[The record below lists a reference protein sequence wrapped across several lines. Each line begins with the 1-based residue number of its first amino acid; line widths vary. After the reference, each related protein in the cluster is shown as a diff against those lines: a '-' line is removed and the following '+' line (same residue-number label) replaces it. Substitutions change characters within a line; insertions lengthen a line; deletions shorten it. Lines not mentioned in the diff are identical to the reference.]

1 MKLIWCTTRHFGED
15 LCATTQVAIIN
26 QLLSSGHEVTV
37 LGPDV
42 PKETYAWEHVQL
54 KQSSMKGKKAS
65 SLAKSIV
72 NYLKEIDLEAHVLF
86 IDWALVRYVSPLVE
100 RNGIRWMCI
109 DRSPPADANLFAKL
123 QTNVWKK
130 AWKMVASSL
139 NRNGNCIGGMVVSA
153 SHQNLIKSRFS
164 IAEERLCILHAG
176 VNNELFKP
184 NNFESFGNPLKMI
197 YHGKMDRHRG
207 ILKLVLL
214 LDALENSGVEAELSL
229 IGTGDLDTHLSELS
243 KSKPNLKFK
252 KPISHLDIAK
262 ISQEHQIG
270 FLPMPNL
277 MVWTISSPLK
287 RSEYMSSGLLVL
299 GIKHSGH
306 HLPTMNN
313 NLRCYKLFDQQT
325 FVDDSVEQI
334 QKWMKDDNYAKLSIE
349 ARQYAE
355 TNLDWSATTQSLV
368 DLLESLEE

>member
-15 LCATTQVAIIN
+15 LCSTTQVAIIN

-42 PKETYAWEHVQL
+42 PNETYAWEHVQL
-54 KQSSMKGKKAS
+54 TQSSMKGKKAS
-65 SLAKSIV
+65 SLAKSIT
-72 NYLKEIDLEAHVLF
+72 NYLKEIDLKTHVVF

-100 RNGIRWMCI
+100 RNDIRWMCI

-123 QTNVWKK
+123 QRNVWKK

-139 NRNGNCIGGMVVSA
+139 SQNGSCIGGMVVSTA
-153 SHQNLIKSRFS
+153 HQNLIKSRFS
-164 IAEERLCILHAG
+164 IAEDKLCILHAG
-176 VNNELFKP
+176 VNNGLFKP
-184 NNFESFGNPLKMI
+184 NNFESFGTPLKMV
-197 YHGKMDRHRG
+197 YHGRMDRHRG

-214 LDALENSGVEAELSL
+214 LDALESNGIEAELSL
-229 IGTGDLDTHLSELS
+229 VGSGDLDTHLSELS
-243 KSKPNLKFK
+243 KSKPNLNFK
-252 KPISHLDIAK
+252 KPISHSDIAK
-262 ISQEHQIG
+262 MLQEHQIG

-277 MVWTISSPLK
+277 PVWTISSPLK
-287 RSEYMSSGLLVL
+287 RSEYMGSGLLVL

-313 NLRCYKLFDQQT
+313 NLGSYKLFDQQT

-334 QKWMKDDNYAKLSIE
+334 QRWMKDDNYAKLSIE

-368 DLLESLEE
+368 EVLESLEE